1 MHECA
6 YRQEREKHANRL
18 MVHGCHRKILCLFHP
33 LFPKEETEMHFALD
47 ALHACMGAIDVE

>member
-1 MHECA
+1 MNA
-6 YRQEREKHANRL
+6 RRQAREKHANRL